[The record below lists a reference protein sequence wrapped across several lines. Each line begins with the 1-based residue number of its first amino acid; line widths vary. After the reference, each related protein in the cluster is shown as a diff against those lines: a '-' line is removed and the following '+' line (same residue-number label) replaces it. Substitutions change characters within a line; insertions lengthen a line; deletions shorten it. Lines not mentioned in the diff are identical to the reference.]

1 MSLQG
6 TFNTSVQALNAQA
19 QHLSNISTNISNVN
33 TTGYKLQ
40 GTHFATLLNR
50 VTPLEKRFFTVD
62 TYDYREVTKQ
72 GLITSTER
80 SFDVAL
86 NGRRFFVTNKTTNG
100 SGEWQY
106 TRDGSFYGKA
116 VQLTT
121 DSDGDGQLDQGTLL
135 TTAGGDYIY
144 GWAADADG
152 NINQTN
158 NLASLSPIMFSNNS
172 VVASQATSTISL
184 QANISADSSGRQ
196 SVGLPFVDASR
207 NSRTLVMGFTANA
220 GNSDWT
226 LDMEAIGTNQQPVT
240 ATFNPSTISFSSIGE
255 VLSPTN
261 GQISV
266 TVNDAAG
273 PQTMTVDISQMTQ
286 FSDAGAF
293 TVQNIE
299 QDGFLAGRL
308 QNAYFNNNGV
318 LVASYSNGEVR
329 NLYQLPIARFESD
342 NKLEA
347 RNGNTYLQTV
357 ESGGLQLS
365 ALGNAG
371 TTNLVVG
378 ALEQSNVDLADQFTK
393 MIVTQRAYSSAAT
406 VLRTTDE
413 MTQAARDLKR

>member
-1 MSLQG
+1 M
-6 TFNTSVQALNAQA
+6 
-19 QHLSNISTNISNVN
+19 
-33 TTGYKLQ
+33 
-40 GTHFATLLNR
+40 
-50 VTPLEKRFFTVD
+50 D

>member
-116 VQLTT
+116 AQLTT

-318 LVASYSNGEVR
+318 LVASYSNGEIR